1 MVTPVFGTVGTVVM
15 REVTMKELMQK
26 ALSAIEARRNAA
38 TTMSSNR
45 QDSKRSEPR
54 PQEDWGMSP
63 EDALRVGTV
72 ARYK

>member
-1 MVTPVFGTVGTVVM
+1 
-15 REVTMKELMQK
+15 MKELMQK
-26 ALSAIEARRNAA
+26 ALSAIEARRNAGA
-38 TTMSSNR
+38 TMENTR
-45 QDSKRSEPR
+45 PDSKPRQAR

>member
-1 MVTPVFGTVGTVVM
+1 
-15 REVTMKELMQK
+15 MKELMQK
-26 ALSAIEARRNAA
+26 ALSAIEARRNAG

>member
-1 MVTPVFGTVGTVVM
+1 M

-26 ALSAIEARRNAA
+26 ALSAIEARRNAGGN
-38 TTMSSNR
+38 MNR
-45 QDSKRSEPR
+45 HRRDSKQGEPR